1 MVIKHI
7 LNYINNNTGKSIN
20 DIFNLSNT
28 MLTVKKK
35 DLIDSINNKIIKE
48 NEKNTIIKEDIKIEF
63 GTECELKKI
72 KDNYFLPKQKDTLF
86 WCIYILKYGNN
97 KYYDLINYG
106 NTELDEKTK
115 CLEFIEN
122 NKILLKS
129 CCNYKLTFIN
139 LKEIKSEL
147 ITEQIK
153 TSFYALLA
161 FVCFY
166 KMNIYIIHE
175 SRKMYLKFT
184 NEENK
189 INHIL
194 LKDNKKFKIM
204 HSNIDNNEINKFIV
218 NKYCLEHF
226 EKPIKGVSNYKVSE
240 LEEIAKIFNIDTS
253 GKIKTDLFKCIQLEL
268 IWD

>member
-1 MVIKHI
+1 M
-7 LNYINNNTGKSIN
+7 
-20 DIFNLSNT
+20 
-28 MLTVKKK
+28 
-35 DLIDSINNKIIKE
+35 
-48 NEKNTIIKEDIKIEF
+48 
-63 GTECELKKI
+63 
-72 KDNYFLPKQKDTLF
+72 
-86 WCIYILKYGNN
+86 
-97 KYYDLINYG
+97 
-106 NTELDEKTK
+106 
-115 CLEFIEN
+115 
-122 NKILLKS
+122 
-129 CCNYKLTFIN
+129 
-139 LKEIKSEL
+139 KEIKSEL

-204 HSNIDNNEINKFIV
+204 QSNIDNNEINKFIV

-268 IWD
+268 IWE